1 MTRRFFIAIA
11 GCLAATVGLN
21 AQSFNIP
28 ANGGASLTTAGNQ
41 PWTNSGQV
49 RVVAS
54 PTMPAGMAVF
64 GYRVNGTLA
73 AEATVPA
80 SPLTRSARIYAEF
93 GNQVNTGLAVANS
106 GDQPVNVSFSF
117 VSSDGS
123 QNRQGMLSLGPNGQ
137 TASFIDQEP
146 FSITG
151 TFIGTL
157 TLTAP
162 TPIVVIALRGLTNE
176 RSEFRITTVPVIDLT
191 SSAATSTAAA
201 IFPHFAVGGGW
212 TTQIVLVN
220 PSDSAVSGTVAF
232 FDSTGQASSMTVGNV
247 TNSTFSYS
255 IPSRAS
261 SKLVTSV
268 AGAGTATGFIR
279 LTPASGNIS
288 PSAIAILSYKENG
301 VTLTEAGVSAVA
313 PASSLRMYVET
324 SGTTGQPGNIRT
336 GVAIANTSA
345 SIVFASFE
353 LRNLSGDV
361 VMSGAVPLPGNFQ
374 AALFLDELPGASSVP
389 RPFQGILRLT
399 TGTAP
404 ISMLGLRARYNERN
418 EFLITSLPAVAV
430 STPAAT
436 QPGIFP
442 HFADGLGYT
451 TQFIFF
457 GASGEA
463 TSGSLNAY
471 LGTGD
476 PIVLPTR

>member
-1 MTRRFFIAIA
+1 MRFLLTIA
-11 GCLAATVGLN
+11 GCLAAAAGLN
-21 AQSFNIP
+21 AQSFDIP
-28 ANGGASLTTAGNQ
+28 ANGGASITTAGDQ
-41 PWTNSGQV
+41 PRTNSGQV

-54 PTMPAGMAVF
+54 PATPAGMAVF

-80 SPLTRSARIYAEF
+80 SPMTRSARIYAELA
-93 GNQVNTGLAVANS
+93 NQVNTGLAVANP
-106 GDQPVNVSFSF
+106 GNQPVDVSFSF
-117 VSSDGS
+117 VSSNGDPS
-123 QNRQGMLSLGPNGQ
+123 RQGILSLPANGQ
-137 TASFIDQEP
+137 TARFIDQEP
-146 FSITG
+146 FSATAP
-151 TFIGTL
+151 FVGTL

-176 RSEFRITTVPVIDLT
+176 RAEFRITTVPVIDLT
-191 SSAATSTAAA
+191 SSAATSTAGAV
-201 IFPHFAVGGGW
+201 FPHFAVGGGW

-220 PSDSAVSGTVAF
+220 PGDDAISGTVGF
-232 FDSTGQASSMTVGNV
+232 FDSNGLASSMTVGNQ

-255 IPSRAS
+255 IPARAS
-261 SKLVTSV
+261 SKLVSSV
-268 AGAGTATGFIR
+268 AGTGTATGFIR
-279 LTPASGNIS
+279 LTPASGNIA

-313 PASSLRMYVET
+313 PSSALRMYVET

-336 GVAIANTSA
+336 GVAIANTSS

-353 LRNLSGDV
+353 LRNLSGV
-361 VMSGAVPLPGNFQ
+361 VVASGAVPLPGNFQ
-374 AALFLDELPGASSVP
+374 TALFLDELPGASSVP

-399 TGTAP
+399 TGTQP

-418 EFLITSLPAVAV
+418 EFLITSLPTVAAF
-430 STPAAT
+430 TPATT

-442 HFADGLGYT
+442 HFADGAGYT

-463 TSGSLNAY
+463 ASGSLNAY